1 MNLKLYLVVF
11 AVYKG
16 RKFNALT
23 GYIFA
28 KSEADLQ
35 KLLEKRYGEI
45 RLKYIEEVLAEEGTI
60 LYGACW
66 NTI

>member
-16 RKFNALT
+16 RKFQASA

-45 RLKYIEEVLAEEGTI
+45 RLKYIEEVSVEEGTI

-66 NTI
+66 HTI